1 MRSIVVNDGG
11 RIETMSFL
19 TVFMIQKGKTR
30 SFWTRIGVAFRNKDN
45 SLNVKLD
52 AIPASGQLHIRES
65 QKGEDLTKTAGP
77 VAVVGSRKDVFMV
90 QKGKTR
96 SFWTRIG
103 VAFVNKDG
111 SLNVK
116 LDAFPVSGQLHIRDR
131 KAGVAIGAGSSLAA
145 TTMVTCEPAPVVM
158 RGPIN
163 YKTLQDCPEC
173 GAPLAHAGGCVNCY
187 SCGWAVCG

>member
-1 MRSIVVNDGG
+1 MNALAVY
-11 RIETMSFL
+11 
-19 TVFMIQKGKTR
+19 MIQKGKTR
-30 SFWTRIGVAFRNKDN
+30 SFWTRIGVAFPNKDK

-52 AIPASGQLHIRES
+52 AIPASGQLHIRET
-65 QKGEDLTKTAGP
+65 KNGEDLSKTAGP
-77 VAVVGSRKDVFMV
+77 VAVAGTRKEVFMI

-116 LDAFPVSGQLHIRDR
+116 LDAFPVSGQLHIRDP
-131 KAGVAIGAGSSLAA
+131 KPGTALGAKSAPAA
-145 TTMVTCEPAPVVM
+145 PSVDTWEPPQVVQ

-163 YKTLQDCPEC
+163 YKTLDFCPGC
-173 GAPLAHAGGCVNCY
+173 GAPLSHGSGCVTCF

>member
-1 MRSIVVNDGG
+1 MTYSVY
-11 RIETMSFL
+11 
-19 TVFMIQKGKTR
+19 MILKGKTR
-30 SFWTRIGVAFRNKDN
+30 SFWTRIGVAFHNKDQ

-65 QKGEDLTKTAGP
+65 KKGENLTKTAGP
-77 VAVVGSRKDVFMV
+77 MAVAGIRKDVFMI
-90 QKGKTR
+90 QKGKTKY
-96 SFWTRIG
+96 FWTRIG

-131 KAGVAIGAGSSLAA
+131 KTRPTFGAKTARTSTAVDTWELPQVVLQG
-145 TTMVTCEPAPVVM
+145 PV
-158 RGPIN
+158 N
-163 YKTLQDCPEC
+163 FKTLEVCPVC
-173 GAPLAHAGGCVNCY
+173 GAPVSHGSGCVTCF

>member
-1 MRSIVVNDGG
+1 MN
-11 RIETMSFL
+11 FL
-19 TVFMIQKGKTR
+19 TVFMITKGKTR

-52 AIPASGQLHIRES
+52 AVPVSGQLHIRES
-65 QKGEDLTKTAGP
+65 KEGENLSKTAGP
-77 VAVVGSRKDVFMV
+77 KAGAGTHKDVYMI

-131 KAGVAIGAGSSLAA
+131 KAGAALGALSAPAA
-145 TTMVTCEPAPVVM
+145 KSTDWEPIPIVH
-158 RGPIN
+158 RGPVN
-163 YKTLQDCPEC
+163 YKTLENCLEC
-173 GAPLAHAGGCVNCY
+173 GAPLAHAGGCVTCY

>member
-1 MRSIVVNDGG
+1 MNQHFSVY
-11 RIETMSFL
+11 
-19 TVFMIQKGKTR
+19 MIQKGKSR
-30 SFWTRIGVAFRNKDN
+30 SFWTRIGVAFVNKDK

-52 AIPASGQLHIRES
+52 AVPVSGQLHIRES
-65 QKGEDLTKTAGP
+65 KKGEDLTKTAGP
-77 VAVVGSRKDVFMV
+77 KAGAGNHKDVYMI

-116 LDAFPVSGQLHIRDR
+116 LDAFPVSGQLHIRDP
-131 KAGVAIGAGSSLAA
+131 KAVSGIGTKTVAA
-145 TTMVTCEPAPVVM
+145 TTVVDTWEPAQVIP
-158 RGPIN
+158 RRPIN
-163 YKTLQDCPEC
+163 YKTLDICPSC
-173 GAPLAHAGGCVNCY
+173 GAPLSHASGCVTCF